1 MWGKENL
8 YTGSR
13 NVKWFIQYGKQYGVS
28 SKKNLELPCDI
39 AIPLLGMYL
48 EKQKQKLKQ
57 KQNKTAQ

>member
-1 MWGKENL
+1 MEN
-8 YTGSR
+8 SME
-13 NVKWFIQYGKQYGVS
+13 FPQ
-28 SKKNLELPCDI
+28 KKNLELPCDI